1 MRHQPTTPVPSSLQ
15 VAALMGL
22 LATTIATSGCKAP
35 QAYPGPERPADQTA
49 VLEINPPQA
58 TVGFELTE
66 VNGYPFLAEE
76 NASILA
82 GDTILTLNVWPTT
95 QENMELSDPAFATLY
110 SMQDSDYS
118 RKVKV
123 RFKARPGAT
132 YGLNGTFNMGA
143 SPADASYAV
152 EVFDIKS
159 MSVVGRNGSPDPA
172 LRSEQVIQQ
181 LRENQGEQWS
191 VEEGPGS

>member
-1 MRHQPTTPVPSSLQ
+1 MRHQPSKPVPGVLPTVSL
-15 VAALMGL
+15 VSL
-22 LATTIATSGCKAP
+22 LVTAIATSGCKAP
-35 QAYPGPERPADQTA
+35 QAYPGAERPADQTA

-58 TVGFELTE
+58 TIGFELTA
-66 VNGYPFLAEE
+66 VNGYPFVAEE

-82 GDTILTLNVWPTT
+82 GDTTLTLKVWPTS
-95 QENMELSDPAFATLY
+95 QENMELSDPAFATMY

-123 RFKARPGAT
+123 RFNARPGAT

-172 LRSEQVIQQ
+172 VRSEQVIQQ

>member
-1 MRHQPTTPVPSSLQ
+1 MRHQPTTSVPGSLP
-15 VAALMGL
+15 AGALVGL
-22 LATTIATSGCKAP
+22 LATTIMSSGCKVP
-35 QAYPGPERPADQTA
+35 QAYPGAERPADQTA
-49 VLEINPPQA
+49 VLQINPPQA
-58 TVGFELTE
+58 DIGFELTS
-66 VNGYPFLAEE
+66 VNGYPFVAEE

-82 GDTILTLNVWPTT
+82 GDTTLGLNVWPTT

-110 SMQDSDYS
+110 SMQDSDYA
-118 RKVKV
+118 RKVTV
-123 RFKARPGAT
+123 RFNARPGAT
-132 YGLNGTFNMGA
+132 YGLNGTFNMGT

-172 LRSEQVIQQ
+172 ERSERVIQQ
-181 LRENQGEQWS
+181 LRENRGEQWS